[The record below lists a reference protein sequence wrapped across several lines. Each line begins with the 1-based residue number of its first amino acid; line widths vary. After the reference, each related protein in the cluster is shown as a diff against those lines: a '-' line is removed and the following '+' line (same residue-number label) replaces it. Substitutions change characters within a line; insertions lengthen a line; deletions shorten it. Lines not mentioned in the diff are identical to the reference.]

1 MAVELAFETLLAAI
15 ESTRGTA
22 ISAPTHLI
30 HLGGS
35 ITPTKSVQAPDESR
49 GTLASNY
56 RTVATRYGATFEITE
71 GPVDTRILPFLL
83 SGILNGNVSATTPG
97 GATNTREW
105 AFVRDITA
113 DDIESYTLWF
123 GDSSIRQWVGAY
135 AMFLEATLSNDASS
149 EDGVLTF
156 SGNGECR
163 KIATNS
169 PADAAPAATA
179 GAMLPGQMMSLFIDT
194 SSAIGTTAVTGRLVS
209 ASHTLRTGVTFKY
222 LGGGASSTLD
232 FARTGRSR
240 VIGITTTIVME
251 LPDMTQYDNWANHD
265 TLKVRVVH
273 NGATIE
279 TGFNH
284 QVIVDT
290 YGPFTALSWGTN
302 ADSNRTVELTIEGQV
317 DATLASDCQ
326 IVVRNASATL

>member
-1 MAVELAFETLLAAI
+1 
-15 ESTRGTA
+15 
-22 ISAPTHLI
+22 
-30 HLGGS
+30 
-35 ITPTKSVQAPDESR
+35 
-49 GTLASNY
+49 
-56 RTVATRYGATFEITE
+56 
-71 GPVDTRILPFLL
+71 
-83 SGILNGNVSATTPG
+83 
-97 GATNTREW
+97 
-105 AFVRDITA
+105 
-113 DDIESYTLWF
+113 
-123 GDSSIRQWVGAY
+123 
-135 AMFLEATLSNDASS
+135 MFLEATLSNDASS

-169 PADAAPAATA
+169 PADAAPTATA

-222 LGGGASSTLD
+222 LGGGATSTLD
-232 FARTGRSR
+232 FAATGRSR

-251 LPDMTQYDNWANHD
+251 LPDMSQYDNWANHD
-265 TLKVRVVH
+265 TLKVRVIH
-273 NGATIE
+273 NGPIIE
-279 TGFNH
+279 STLRH

-302 ADSNRTVELTIEGQV
+302 ADSNRTIELTIEGQV

-326 IVVRNASATL
+326 IKVFNDSATL